1 MSETP
6 HDTDRYT
13 LKIARAL
20 HAPRASV
27 WRCWTETELFR
38 QWFCPAPW
46 TVPEAEFDL
55 RPGGRM
61 NSVMVGPQGERT
73 DNVGIWLEIVP
84 QSRLVFTDAFSEN
97 YMPRPN
103 AFMTGFVE
111 LSETTHGTTRM
122 VWGARHASE
131 EAMLQHLDMGF
142 EKGWLAAANQ
152 LDRLAQTI
160 T

>member
-1 MSETP
+1 MNATP
-6 HDTDRYT
+6 HDIDRYT
-13 LKIARAL
+13 LEITRAL
-20 HAPRASV
+20 HAPRTSV

-46 TVPEAEFDL
+46 TVTEADFDL

-61 NSVMVGPQGERT
+61 NNVMAGPRGERIE
-73 DNVGIWLEIVP
+73 NVGVWLEIVP

-97 YMPRPN
+97 YMPRPD

-111 LSETTHGTTRM
+111 LSEADPGSTRM

-131 EAMLQHLDMGF
+131 DAMLQHLDMGF
-142 EKGWLAAANQ
+142 EDGWRAAADQ
-152 LDRLAQTI
+152 LDRLAQKI

>member
-1 MSETP
+1 MNKAP
-6 HDTDRYT
+6 HDIDNHT
-13 LKIARAL
+13 LKIDRLL
-20 HAPRASV
+20 HAPRATV

-46 TVPEAEFDL
+46 TVSEADFDL

-61 NSVMVGPQGERT
+61 NNVMAGPQGERI

-97 YMPRPN
+97 YMPRPD

-111 LSETTHGTTRM
+111 LSKVTHGTTQM
-122 VWGARHASE
+122 VWGARHAT
-131 EAMLQHLDMGF
+131 EAAMRRHLDMGF
-142 EKGWLAAANQ
+142 EEGWRAAADQ
-152 LDRLAQTI
+152 LDQLAQELA
-160 T
+160 